1 MPNFH
6 FSLESVLRYRVQ
18 LEDQAKVELARVE
31 RERLADQARADS
43 IRALMVENQQK
54 LDTLSPADQGQRWL
68 LENFIRG
75 LRVDL
80 HVTMQ
85 RVRNWNLLAEGARR
99 ELTKRSIEKKAMEKL
114 KETQKKRHDYDE
126 LRKEQKEYDET
137 SSLRYKGNI

>member
-1 MPNFH
+1 MANFH

-31 RERLADQARADS
+31 RERKAEQARADS
-43 IRALMVENQQK
+43 IRLLMEENQQK
-54 LDTLSPADQGQRWL
+54 LDTLSPSDQGDRWL
-68 LENFIRG
+68 LENFARG

-85 RVRNWNLLAEGARR
+85 RVRNWNLLAEGARK

-114 KETQKKRHDYDE
+114 KETQKKRFDYE
-126 LRKEQKEYDET
+126 ESRKEQKEYDEI
-137 SSLRYKGNI
+137 SALRYKGNI